1 MGNRQNLPHSQLT
14 ENKPKNKTE
23 HLQKKVISHF
33 YRKKFARPVCDF
45 DKLISAS
52 KRTEKW

>member
-23 HLQKKVISHF
+23 HLQKKS
-33 YRKKFARPVCDF
+33 
-45 DKLISAS
+45 SATF
-52 KRTEKW
+52 TEKSLRGLRVRWPDRHAITLRA